1 MFPLHDDN
9 PARGVPYVTIAII
22 ALNLLALL
30 WTYTLDDEQQQRV
43 VLHRGFVPARVKQ
56 LQDQRPI
63 DIHLQRFEQ
72 HKHLPVVFEVNEPE
86 RLEADVR
93 EIVASLFTAMFLHAG
108 WVHFIGN
115 MWFLLVFG
123 NNIED
128 RLGHL
133 LFGGFY
139 LLGGLIATAVH
150 WVQDPGSMVP
160 VIGASGAVASVLGAY
175 VVTFPHAKVRTL
187 VFLVVFVTIADLP
200 ALVVLGVWF
209 LGQLLNATNT
219 VGLGMNGGVA
229 WWAHVGG
236 FVAGMALMYLLNS
249 VTGEAS
255 EQHVVAQP
263 TDEYAGRRDDHYF
276 TP

>member
-22 ALNLLALL
+22 VLNLLALV
-30 WTYTLDDEQQQRV
+30 WTYTLDDRQQQQV

-56 LQDQRPI
+56 LQDPQPI
-63 DIHLQRFEQ
+63 DINLRRLEQ
-72 HKHLPVVFEVNEPE
+72 HKHLPVLYEINEPE
-86 RLEADVR
+86 RLEADAR
-93 EIVASLFTAMFLHAG
+93 EIILSLFTAMFLHAG

-123 NNIED
+123 NNIEA
-128 RLGHL
+128 RLGHV
-133 LFGGFY
+133 LFAGFY

-150 WVQDPGSMVP
+150 WVQDPQSMVP
-160 VIGASGAVASVLGAY
+160 VIGASGAVAAVLGAY

-209 LGQLLNATNT
+209 LGQLLNATQT

-236 FVAGMALMYLLNS
+236 FLAGMILMYLLNS
-249 VTGEAS
+249 FTDRPPE
-255 EQHVVAQP
+255 EVAEGDRP
-263 TDEYAGRRDDHYF
+263 AEFGVYRDDRSF
-276 TP
+276 VP

>member
-22 ALNLLALL
+22 ALNLIALI
-30 WTYTLDDEQQQRV
+30 WTSTLQDREQQSV
-43 VLHRGFVPARVKQ
+43 VLHRGFVPARIEQ
-56 LQDQRPI
+56 LRDPRPI
-63 DIHLQRFEQ
+63 DINLQRFEQ
-72 HKHLPVVFEVNEPE
+72 HQHLPVLFEINEPE

-93 EIVASLFTAMFLHAG
+93 EIVTSLFTTMFLHAG

-123 NNIED
+123 NNIEE
-128 RLGHL
+128 RLGHVL
-133 LFGGFY
+133 YGGFY

-150 WVQDPGSMVP
+150 WVQDPQSMVP
-160 VIGASGAVASVLGAY
+160 VIGASGAVAAVLGAY

-219 VGLGMNGGVA
+219 VRLGMTGGVA

-236 FVAGMALMYLLNS
+236 FVAGMFLMYLLNS
-249 VTGEAS
+249 
-255 EQHVVAQP
+255 
-263 TDEYAGRRDDHYF
+263 AGSLAHDQGADRERADDRYF